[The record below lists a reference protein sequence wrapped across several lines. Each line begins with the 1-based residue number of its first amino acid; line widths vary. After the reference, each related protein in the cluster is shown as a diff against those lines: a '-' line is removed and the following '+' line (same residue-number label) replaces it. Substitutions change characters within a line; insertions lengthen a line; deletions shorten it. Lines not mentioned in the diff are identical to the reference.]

1 MYQFSIAFFQFL
13 MVRSGCSSISN
24 MPTILSKVTDLP
36 PEIQTTIT
44 KKALASLAKDQM
56 TQFEAVFHRRH
67 GDQDASGFIV
77 AICSKKLHLT
87 SKGVVEYHPRIFEI
101 IPLLHSMYTT
111 LSSMTFFGMISS
123 RSFRLQTTIG
133 IATDQ
138 SGMRVRSVHRG
149 ISLIRSTMPELGESS
164 ELGTS
169 P

>member
-67 GDQDASGFIV
+67 GDQVLIPDKI
-77 AICSKKLHLT
+77 HP
-87 SKGVVEYHPRIFEI
+87 EYPYMTVLK
-101 IPLLHSMYTT
+101 PLLYSFSESLAAT
-111 LSSMTFFGMISS
+111 L
-123 RSFRLQTTIG
+123 
-133 IATDQ
+133 
-138 SGMRVRSVHRG
+138 
-149 ISLIRSTMPELGESS
+149 
-164 ELGTS
+164 
-169 P
+169 